1 MENFYTG
8 EDFTMIRIA
17 MGSVQDYEKFLQENQ
32 ETEEFKEA
40 ILVASNNLYETL
52 EKKNRVSE
60 ATKRAILKYKIRNA
74 VRCTPYG
81 LFSGVGMIVSDEKT
95 LLKINTAKVSKRA
108 RIDMKWLFKY
118 IKEMLRDERIMSIVK
133 VRKNEICYVSGN
145 RMINPYFSAKGT
157 AEHAILFLYA
167 IQSRCN
173 L

>member
-60 ATKRAILKYKIRNA
+60 ATKRAILK
-74 VRCTPYG
+74 
-81 LFSGVGMIVSDEKT
+81 
-95 LLKINTAKVSKRA
+95 
-108 RIDMKWLFKY
+108 
-118 IKEMLRDERIMSIVK
+118 
-133 VRKNEICYVSGN
+133 
-145 RMINPYFSAKGT
+145 
-157 AEHAILFLYA
+157 
-167 IQSRCN
+167 
-173 L
+173 